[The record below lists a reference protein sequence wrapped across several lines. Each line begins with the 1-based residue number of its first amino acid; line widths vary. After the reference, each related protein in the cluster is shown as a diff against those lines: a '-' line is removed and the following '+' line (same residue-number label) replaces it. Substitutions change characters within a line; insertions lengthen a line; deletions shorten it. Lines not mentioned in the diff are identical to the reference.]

1 MATRGFEHL
10 TEADVRRMGR
20 QASKSPISVDS
31 SHLKSSGKGKVAPP
45 SSKAQKGAKYRAVP
59 CIVTEDL
66 TLFTSEDIM
75 ASFLVSRNCEP
86 DDEWL
91 GRSLQDRAKS
101 ERIVGIWFGSLK
113 EGRRYIELKAL
124 EKAGEIWDLELQPPF
139 PLLVPSTT
147 GTLRGAGKALAGTF
161 NGRIG
166 EYRGDFK
173 YHDRTTEPYVVEDVK
188 GFKTA
193 LYKWK
198 KKHVETQ
205 YGIQI
210 REIRFR

>member
-20 QASKSPISVDS
+20 QGPKSPISVDS
-31 SHLKSSGKGKVAPP
+31 SHLKSPGKGKVAPP
-45 SSKAQKGAKYRAVP
+45 ASMPQKASKYRAVP
-59 CIVTEDL
+59 CVVTDDL
-66 TLFTSEDIM
+66 TLFTKEDIARSFK
-75 ASFLVSRNCEP
+75 ASRDCEP
-86 DDEWL
+86 DDAWL
-91 GRSLQDRAKS
+91 GRPLQELAQA
-101 ERIVGIWFGSLK
+101 ENIIGQWFGSLK

-198 KKHVETQ
+198 KKHVEKQ